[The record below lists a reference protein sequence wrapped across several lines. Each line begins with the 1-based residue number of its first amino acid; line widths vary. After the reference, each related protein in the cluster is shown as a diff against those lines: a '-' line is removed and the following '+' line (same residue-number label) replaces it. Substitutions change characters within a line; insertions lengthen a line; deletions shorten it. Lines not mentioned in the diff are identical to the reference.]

1 MSIEYNQIIK
11 YYRGYVL
18 LRCSEYTN
26 SKINAKKMT
35 ASAFMAIR
43 MLSEDKV
50 PKDQLGHAIDCII
63 GTTMQ
68 QVTKEQSQ
76 AEEKQRLDKSDV
88 PWVSER
94 MYKLAMA
101 VNMLDEFTRH
111 VLVLHHMG
119 MMSTK
124 ELSLIFNKS
133 IPKIRF
139 EINKGEKEILEH
151 LAGLLENEPVP
162 SIEDV
167 CLWLDELHETLNL
180 A

>member
-1 MSIEYNQIIK
+1 
-11 YYRGYVL
+11 
-18 LRCSEYTN
+18 
-26 SKINAKKMT
+26 
-35 ASAFMAIR
+35 
-43 MLSEDKV
+43 
-50 PKDQLGHAIDCII
+50 
-63 GTTMQ
+63 
-68 QVTKEQSQ
+68 
-76 AEEKQRLDKSDV
+76 
-88 PWVSER
+88 
-94 MYKLAMA
+94 
-101 VNMLDEFTRH
+101 MLDEFTRH

-151 LAGLLENEPVP
+151 LADLLENEPVP